1 MEFCIKGKSNICD
14 IIKNE
19 ILNTKSDTK
28 ALTNIKRAIVS
39 LHNASVAGYTQ
50 PEKNTLNVLNYV
62 ETDRSLLENIHSIYN
77 PLSINKE
84 CINSMINIHQKQK
97 VKNIDAIV
105 QYSRV
110 LENIEN
116 YKRNKFIENNEIIKK
131 YPKLLNI
138 IIQTNNE
145 IKKVTD
151 TISIYFQ
158 ACIEELE
165 KRNEDIPIVE
175 KKAEYNKQE
184 LILSREIINN
194 YLLKS
199 HQVGENAIKR
209 DITKATVFNKKQD
222 NVIQDLKLMVS
233 DYIPILDEENKPKS
247 HLSSEILSDIITKQ
261 IAQLTKINADFF
273 NPLS

>member
-199 HQVGENAIKR
+199 HQVGEKAIKR

>member
-97 VKNIDAIV
+97 VKNIDSIV

-199 HQVGENAIKR
+199 HQVDENAIKR

-233 DYIPILDEENKPKS
+233 DYIPILDKENKPKS

>member
-1 MEFCIKGKSNICD
+1 MEFFIKGKSNICD

-39 LHNASVAGYTQ
+39 LHNASIAGYTQ

-62 ETDRSLLENIHSIYN
+62 ETDRSLLEKIHSIYN

-84 CINSMINIHQKQK
+84 CINSMIKIHQKQK

-105 QYSRV
+105 KYSRV

-199 HQVGENAIKR
+199 HQVDENAIKR

-247 HLSSEILSDIITKQ
+247 HLSSEMLSDIITKQ
-261 IAQLTKINADFF
+261 IAQLTKINADF
-273 NPLS
+273 LTH

>member
-1 MEFCIKGKSNICD
+1 MEFFIKGKSNICD

-39 LHNASVAGYTQ
+39 LHNESVAGYTQ

-62 ETDRSLLENIHSIYN
+62 ETERSLLENIHSIYN

-110 LENIEN
+110 LENIEK
-116 YKRNKFIENNEIIKK
+116 YKLNKFIENNEIIKK

-138 IIQTNNE
+138 IVQTNNE
-145 IKKVTD
+145 IKKVID
-151 TISIYFQ
+151 TIRIYFQ

-194 YLLKS
+194 YLLKP
-199 HQVGENAIKR
+199 HQVGENVIKR
-209 DITKATVFNKKQD
+209 DITKVIVFNKKQD

-273 NPLS
+273 NPLN

>member
-233 DYIPILDEENKPKS
+233 DYILILDEENKPKS

>member
-28 ALTNIKRAIVS
+28 ALTNIKRAIIS

-97 VKNIDAIV
+97 VKNIDSIV

-199 HQVGENAIKR
+199 HQVDENAIKR

-233 DYIPILDEENKPKS
+233 DYIPILDKENKPKS

>member
-1 MEFCIKGKSNICD
+1 MEFFIKGKSNICD

-39 LHNASVAGYTQ
+39 LHNASIAGYTQ
-50 PEKNTLNVLNYV
+50 PEKNTLNVLNCV
-62 ETDRSLLENIHSIYN
+62 ETDRSLLEKIHSIYN

-105 QYSRV
+105 QYNCV

-175 KKAEYNKQE
+175 KKAEYNEQE

-199 HQVGENAIKR
+199 HQVDENAIKR

-233 DYIPILDEENKPKS
+233 DYIPILDEENEPKS

-261 IAQLTKINADFF
+261 IAQLTKINADF
-273 NPLS
+273 LTH

>member
-62 ETDRSLLENIHSIYN
+62 ETNRSLLENIHSIYN